1 MNMLEA
7 VTAVFRNYADFSG
20 RARRSEYWFSFLTYQ
35 IFTRTYL
42 IFTLAVSAGFSA
54 SERSQIALAN
64 ILLFFLA
71 LFGLGTF
78 LPMLAVQVRRLHD
91 IDKSGWNIL
100 WFNIPLVGSILMIV
114 WYCRPGT
121 VGDNRFGPDPL
132 AQTTGE
138 IGL

>member
-7 VTAVFRNYADFSG
+7 VTAVFSKYADFSG
-20 RARRSEYWFSFLTYQ
+20 RARRSEYWYSFLIYQLFTLSYQ
-35 IFTRTYL
+35 IFAISVSV
-42 IFTLAVSAGFSA
+42 IFLE
-54 SERSQIALAN
+54 SERSQIALVN
-64 ILLFFLA
+64 ILFFFLA

-100 WFNIPLVGSILMIV
+100 WFIIPLVGFILMIV

-132 AQTTGE
+132 APVVPE
-138 IGL
+138 AA

>member
-7 VTAVFRNYADFSG
+7 VTAVFRKYADFSG
-20 RARRSEYWFSFLTYQ
+20 RARRSEYWYSYLIYQ
-35 IFTRTYL
+35 IFTFTYL
-42 IFTLAVSAGFSA
+42 VFTLAFSEGFSA
-54 SERSQIALAN
+54 SEKSQIALAN

-71 LFGLGTF
+71 LFVLGTF
-78 LPMLAVQVRRLHD
+78 LPMLAVQIRRLHD

-132 AQTTGE
+132 APAAPEAG
-138 IGL
+138 

>member
-7 VTAVFRNYADFSG
+7 VTVVLTKYADFNG
-20 RARRSEYWFSFLTYQ
+20 RARRSEYWYFYLAYLL
-35 IFTRTYL
+35 L
-42 IFTLAVSAGFSA
+42 IFTVSAISEFQA
-54 SERSQIALAN
+54 SQVGQPGALS
-64 ILLFFLA
+64 FLA
-71 LFGLGTF
+71 GLVVFGTF

-100 WFNIPLVGSILMIV
+100 WFIIPLVGLILTIV

-132 AQTTGE
+132 APVAPEAG
-138 IGL
+138 